1 MISIYLIFSLLA
13 TLVAPM
19 ANAQTTGSAGWYVQ
33 GDARE
38 VGSSSGKGMIW
49 IKSHDAQDNPTA
61 P

>member
-1 MISIYLIFSLLA
+1 MIPIYLIFSLLT

-38 VGSSSGKGMIW
+38 VGSSSGKGML
-49 IKSHDAQDNPTA
+49 
-61 P
+61 